1 MKLTRLH
8 EAFLESARRPASFGL
23 RLPVVPRESDVP
35 LIPTEKWKKVE
46 SPVRLRKTYRF
57 IDQDSRNRFVMGLME
72 YETKTQHNATIIVT
86 EGEVT
91 VEVRTKDVDQVTELD
106 KEYANWSDELYRDV
120 VYSRPDV

>member
-1 MKLTRLH
+1 
-8 EAFLESARRPASFGL
+8 
-23 RLPVVPRESDVP
+23 
-35 LIPTEKWKKVE
+35 
-46 SPVRLRKTYRF
+46 
-57 IDQDSRNRFVMGLME
+57 MGLME